1 MGKDTATSGKVKIFN
16 DAIHAETIK
25 KEMRVHRLYE
35 NYMLTPAK
43 VKDLVITNKPT
54 GDPTITGKE
63 MGDEEY
69 LRAVRK
75 RKMKPQ
81 ELYPMPVTTSQ
92 AYGWDTDVL
101 MRNTD
106 RRFHFPRVVSDVS
119 RIGEIIGPKKTKA

>member
-1 MGKDTATSGKVKIFN
+1 MQNPQILCISANQHHLMGKDTATSGKVKIFN

-63 MGDEEY
+63 MGDG
-69 LRAVRK
+69 K
-75 RKMKPQ
+75 NM
-81 ELYPMPVTTSQ
+81 
-92 AYGWDTDVL
+92 
-101 MRNTD
+101 N
-106 RRFHFPRVVSDVS
+106 
-119 RIGEIIGPKKTKA
+119 